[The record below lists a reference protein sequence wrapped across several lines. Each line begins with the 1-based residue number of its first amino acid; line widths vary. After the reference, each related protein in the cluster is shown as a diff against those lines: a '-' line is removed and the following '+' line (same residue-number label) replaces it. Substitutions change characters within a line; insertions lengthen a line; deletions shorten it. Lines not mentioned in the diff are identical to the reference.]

1 MSLHPSKLSGTP
13 RQRAIL
19 FVVFSFVAILGWR
32 HLAYPQ
38 QAPGLDV
45 QAQAQAIA
53 AHLNSVIQFYRALTQ
68 PIQKAGEPNDVVYRD
83 QAVAEAAQIANLAF
97 QSAKAEAAVL
107 AGSQTGS
114 QQNASQTSSPGAPAA
129 NANPKQQKMRATE
142 KDIENRIADLKAREA
157 SLDDQI
163 AVAKPKA
170 IPALQSEKKQ
180 VQAALDLAYA
190 MKDALQK
197 LLSMSATAGGTGL
210 AADVDRL
217 QRSVPEL
224 NSKNKTSFPELTNIE
239 SAMSSGVVSQAEA
252 MFDLLEAR
260 HSLTLLLQQN
270 DHLHQ
275 QALDLRTPLAT
286 ILRGLVQEG
295 NQLSNQAGQ
304 APPPPS
310 KSAGKPQPQ
319 PSTSPQPPN
328 APPPQT
334 PQAELESIATRFKAM
349 AAASV
354 PLSEEVLLLEQSH
367 ANLSAWQTSV
377 DREYDGILHALLL
390 RILVIA
396 IALGVIIGGGNI
408 WTRATNKYVRDMRRR
423 RQLLIV
429 RRVVVGFLSVIVLL
443 FGFVTQFNSLATFA
457 GFITAGIAVGLQT
470 ILLSVAAYFFIIGRY
485 GIKVGDRITV
495 ASVTGDVI
503 DVGLVRFYL
512 MELAGSGPQLN
523 PTGRVAV
530 FSNAVLFLAGTPLYK
545 QVPGTGYAWHEL
557 TVKLADAAEYK
568 MVSDAVMK
576 EIGTIYEEYRPSIE
590 RQHHVMQNWMQSSID
605 APEIES
611 RLLLT
616 GGVFQ
621 LWARFPVQIS
631 HAAETDEKITHALL
645 NLIASNEAIKQA
657 VTATPSIQPSVRG

>member
-1 MSLHPSKLSGTP
+1 ML
-13 RQRAIL
+13 I
-19 FVVFSFVAILGWR
+19 AILGP
-32 HLAYPQ
+32 AQ
-38 QAPGLDV
+38 QVPGLDV
-45 QAQAQAIA
+45 KAQEQAITV
-53 AHLNSVIQFYRALTQ
+53 HLNRVIQFYRALTQ

-97 QSAKAEAAVL
+97 QSAKAEAAIL
-107 AGSQTGS
+107 DGSITGPQTGS
-114 QQNASQTSSPGAPAA
+114 PVGSKSSPGAPGAA
-129 NANPKQQKMRATE
+129 ADQRQQKLRATE
-142 KDIENRIADLKAREA
+142 QDIETRISDLKAREA
-157 SLDDQI
+157 ALDDQI
-163 AVAKPKA
+163 PVARPKA
-170 IPALQSEKKQ
+170 LAALQSEKKQ

-190 MKDALQK
+190 MRDAMQK
-197 LLSMSATAGGTGL
+197 FLSMSATAGGSGL

-224 NSKNKTSFPELTNIE
+224 NSKNKTSFPQLTNIE
-239 SAMSSGVVSQAEA
+239 SAMSSGVVSQAKV
-252 MFDLLEAR
+252 MFDLLSAR
-260 HSLTLLLQQN
+260 HSLALLLQED

-275 QALDLRTPLAT
+275 QALDLRTPLVT
-286 ILRGLVQEG
+286 ILRSLVQQG
-295 NQLSNQAGQ
+295 NQLSDQAGQ

-310 KSAGKPQPQ
+310 KTARKPQPQ
-319 PSTSPQPPN
+319 PQPPSPG
-328 APPPQT
+328 APPAIT
-334 PQAELESIATRFKAM
+334 PQAELESIATRFKAL
-349 AAASV
+349 AAATV

-377 DREYDGILHALLL
+377 DREYDSVFRALLL
-390 RILVIA
+390 RIIVIA
-396 IALGVIIGGGNI
+396 VALAAIIGGGNI

-429 RRVVVGFLSVIVLL
+429 RRVVVGFLSVIIVL

-512 MELAGSGPQLN
+512 MELAGSGVQLN

-530 FSNAVLFLAGTPLYK
+530 FSNAVLFQAGTPLYK
-545 QVPGTGYAWHEL
+545 QVPGTEYAWHEL
-557 TVKLADAAEYK
+557 TARLADAADYQ
-568 MVSDAVMK
+568 MVSDAVVK
-576 EIGTIYEEYRPSIE
+576 EIRDIYEEYRPSIE
-590 RQHHVMQNWMQSSID
+590 RQHQLMQNWMQSSID

-616 GGVFQ
+616 GGVFE
-621 LWARFPVQIS
+621 LWVRFPVQIS

-645 NLIASNEAIKQA
+645 KLVSSNPAIKQA
-657 VTATPSIQPSVRG
+657 IAAPPSIQPSIRG